1 MAPRTSS
8 KNISVDV
15 KDVSDEKQA
24 AVHVAL
30 FTDEVDTGAKL
41 VAGTNIRVDVEEAL
55 RVRRKIDWHIMPLM
69 CSA

>member
-30 FTDEVDTGAKL
+30 FTDEVYTGAKL